1 MDKETV
7 LQITDMLKKKI
18 SERKGWHYQSLADAD
33 EYDIE
38 YDNRYYFQFDVLQD
52 LLMDIELIRF
62 ENKQVIGE

>member
-18 SERKGWHYQSLADAD
+18 SERKGWHYQSLADVD
-33 EYDIE
+33 EYDVE